1 MDHEV
6 FKKIE
11 AMEKQLEDLYQKLK
25 PNMGYKTRVM
35 ELEQKLKTL
44 LENSSR
50 EQAARSDAEKT
61 QAAKLQELTAGA
73 KLLEDNL
80 KREKE
85 LRLKAADRLSALIQ
99 ELEEEVKSE

>member
-73 KLLEDNL
+73 KLLEDSL